1 MKQTAAAARIPET
14 YAAPDYVQHKKLQ
27 AWVREIAQLLFWEA
41 TQDLQVESYTVTTPL
56 AECSANPPPW
66 GSGPTSRYGSRT

>member
-27 AWVREIAQLLFWEA
+27 AWVREIAQL
-41 TQDLQVESYTVTTPL
+41 TKPDDIY
-56 AECSANPPPW
+56 
-66 GSGPTSRYGSRT
+66 